1 MARCNY
7 STKHWKQV
15 FPMHALNCNLVTS
28 VISLPTLTELLG
40 FSVFQ
45 RPATYLR
52 LRQRNDA
59 IRTSDRW
66 LLLLPTPFRT
76 TTLRSFTR
84 FFD

>member
-45 RPATYLR
+45 RPATY
-52 LRQRNDA
+52 
-59 IRTSDRW
+59 
-66 LLLLPTPFRT
+66 
-76 TTLRSFTR
+76 FTGKAKE
-84 FFD
+84 